1 MTEEYTIRAFKG
13 TDFKDQNGNTW
24 CSVTFEGVSEPIK
37 WVVKDPTTVNVG
49 DKVYGKITDETSK
62 AGNPYRRFRRE
73 KRPEQPENAPQGQS
87 DEYWQQRN
95 HEIRAQWAIGQAVS
109 TVDWTEKGVAI
120 YEAVEQKAKQLYAM
134 VERVASGEP
143 TDEETEISEEDIKKI
158 DEETFLNDIPF

>member
-1 MTEEYTIRAFKG
+1 MTEEYTIRAFKA

-95 HEIRAQWAIGQAVS
+95 HEIRAQWAIGQAVNLYKDK
-109 TVDWTEKGVAI
+109 VDTTDSSFGEIIETG
-120 YEAVEQKAKQLYAM
+120 AKLFYAM
-134 VERVASGEP
+134 VDRVAAGEP
-143 TDEETEISEEDIKKI
+143 EEETVSEEDIKKV